1 MTHAQSPLPPAPL
14 AEWLARVTLTGRH
27 ISLVPLA
34 EEHAPDLHAGADEDT
49 YALLARGG
57 PETRTQEGWAAYITR
72 LNALPGRINWAVL
85 RGERA
90 VGRISYSE
98 VRPADRWAEIG
109 TMLVPAAQ
117 GTTANPEAK
126 LLLMTRAF
134 ERLGANRVH
143 FKVDARNARSLR
155 ALAKLGAVREG
166 TLRQFQ
172 VRPDGY
178 ARDSVMFSVLSG
190 EWPGVKA
197 GLEARLDALA
207 AGRPTR

>member
-1 MTHAQSPLPPAPL
+1 MTREQSPLPPAPP
-14 AEWLARVTLTGRH
+14 AAWLERVTLTGRH
-27 ISLVPLA
+27 ILLVPLG
-34 EEHAPDLHAGADEDT
+34 EEHAADLHAGADEDT

-57 PETRTQEGWAAYITR
+57 PEERTAQGWAAYITR
-72 LNALPGRINWAVL
+72 LNTLPGRVNWAVL
-85 RGERA
+85 VGGRA

-117 GTTANPEAK
+117 GTAANPEGK

-134 ERLGANRVH
+134 EVLGANRVH

-155 ALAKLGAVREG
+155 AVEKLGAVREG

-172 VRPDGY
+172 VRPGGY

-197 GLEARLDALA
+197 GLRARLDAFDSA
-207 AGRPTR
+207 R

>member
-1 MTHAQSPLPPAPL
+1 MA
-14 AEWLARVTLTGRH
+14 GRH
-27 ISLVPLA
+27 VTLVPLGEA
-34 EEHAPDLHAGADEDT
+34 HAADLHAGADEDT

-57 PETRTQEGWAAYITR
+57 PEARTAQGWAAYLTR
-72 LNALPGRINWAVL
+72 LNALPGRVNWAVL
-85 RGERA
+85 VGGRA

-117 GTTANPEAK
+117 GTAANPGGK

-134 ERLGANRVH
+134 EELGANRVH

-155 ALAKLGAVREG
+155 ALEKLGAVREG

-178 ARDSVMFSVLSG
+178 ARDSVMFSVLG
-190 EWPGVKA
+190 REWPGVKA
-197 GLEARLDALA
+197 GLEARLAALHSP
-207 AGRPTR
+207 G

>member
-1 MTHAQSPLPPAPL
+1 MTHAQSPLPPAPPSD
-14 AEWLARVTLTGRH
+14 WLGRVTLAGRH
-27 ISLVPLA
+27 VTLLPLG

-57 PETRTQEGWAAYITR
+57 PQTRTVEGWAAYIGR
-72 LNALPGRINWAVL
+72 LNTLPGRVNWAVL
-85 RGERA
+85 REGRA

-98 VRPADRWAEIG
+98 VRAADRWAEIG

-117 GTTANPEAK
+117 GSAANPEAK

-134 ERLGANRVH
+134 EVLGANRVQ

-155 ALAKLGAVREG
+155 ALEKLGAVREG

-178 ARDSVMFSVLSG
+178 ARDSVMFSVLVG

-197 GLEARLDALA
+197 GLQARLDALG
-207 AGRPTR
+207 AGRPV